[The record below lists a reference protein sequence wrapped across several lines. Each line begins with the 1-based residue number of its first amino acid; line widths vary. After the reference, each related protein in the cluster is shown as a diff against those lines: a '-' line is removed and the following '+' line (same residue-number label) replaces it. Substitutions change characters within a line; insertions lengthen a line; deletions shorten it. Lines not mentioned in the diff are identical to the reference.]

1 MYVEDTVLVPKLQ
14 FAGPERV
21 FPRSFAR
28 QPIRRRYW
36 PWVLA
41 AAIVIVGAL
50 ADPLVPVDR
59 QVRLSSTAQQLRQ
72 ALNAP

>member
-14 FAGPERV
+14 LAAPERV
-21 FPRSFAR
+21 FDKSFAR
-28 QPIRRRYW
+28 QPATRRH
-36 PWVLA
+36 WVWVIA
-41 AAIVIVGAL
+41 AALVIIGAL

-72 ALNAP
+72 ALNAQ